1 MSFDLSLAK
10 GDLAIGYDGDI
21 KKVRDTT
28 KAAQDIL
35 KILHT
40 PLGSDPFSLNLG
52 TTLTTANIG
61 ELISVEF
68 AQQRAAAS
76 INQSIQILQALQR
89 SQQVYQTVTAGEK
102 ILGIARL
109 NVTRNSEDPRQYDID
124 LAVITGAQ
132 TVLEIPSF
140 SIITTD

>member
-1 MSFDLSLAK
+1 MSFDLALSK
-10 GDLAIGYDGDI
+10 GDLAIGFDGDL

-40 PLGSDPFSLNLG
+40 PLGSDPFFPNLG
-52 TTLTTANIG
+52 TTLTSANIG
-61 ELISVEF
+61 ELISTEF
-68 AQQRAAAS
+68 AEQRAAAS
-76 INQSIQILQALQR
+76 INQSIKILQALQR
-89 SQQVYQTVTAGEK
+89 SQQLLQAITPGEK
-102 ILGIARL
+102 IIGIASL
-109 NVTRNSEDPRQYDID
+109 QVSRNQQEPRQYDIE
-124 LAVITGAQ
+124 LSVITGSQ